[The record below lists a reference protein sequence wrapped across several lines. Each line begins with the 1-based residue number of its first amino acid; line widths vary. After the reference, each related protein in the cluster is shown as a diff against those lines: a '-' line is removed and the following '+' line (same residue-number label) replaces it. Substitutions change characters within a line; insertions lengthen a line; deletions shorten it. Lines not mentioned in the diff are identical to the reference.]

1 MKYSKEYYLDSYEKL
16 TFARQYEMKVP
27 ELLATGKLPGFYHL
41 TVGQEAIQMAI
52 YLEKEAGD
60 WLSPHP
66 RCHPL
71 YALTCGI
78 NDFTTE
84 MIGRK
89 SSLCEGVA
97 SYVHIFSPENHICP
111 SNGLMGE
118 NQAIGAG
125 FGLAM
130 TEFDDTDGCL
140 ILGIG
145 DGTLE
150 EGAVNEVMNVIASRN
165 LKVCMIIENNDITI
179 STRKH
184 DVSRLKDPG
193 ERAYGFGLSV
203 VFGDGND
210 IFEARELIRIGLEK
224 ARRGE
229 PNVISLKTYRLRGH
243 FEGDPTVYRD
253 PKETEEAMKHE
264 PVKRCREYIM
274 NLGIATEEELNQ
286 IDAEQQAIVDA
297 AFAQA
302 VKADLPTPEDVIGP
316 ELVFAN

>member
-1 MKYSKEYYLDSYEKL
+1 
-16 TFARQYEMKVP
+16 MKVP

-41 TVGQEAIQMAI
+41 AVGQEAIQMAI

-184 DVSRLKDPG
+184 DVSRLKDR
-193 ERAYGFGLSV
+193 EKGLMASV
-203 VFGDGND
+203 FRLYLAMAM
-210 IFEARELIRIGLEK
+210 IFLKRENSSVSGLK
-224 ARRGE
+224 KR
-229 PNVISLKTYRLRGH
+229 
-243 FEGDPTVYRD
+243 
-253 PKETEEAMKHE
+253 EEASRMSF
-264 PVKRCREYIM
+264 R
-274 NLGIATEEELNQ
+274 
-286 IDAEQQAIVDA
+286 
-297 AFAQA
+297 
-302 VKADLPTPEDVIGP
+302 
-316 ELVFAN
+316 

>member
-1 MKYSKEYYLDSYEKL
+1 MKYSKEYYMDTYTKL

-41 TVGQEAIQMAI
+41 AVGQEAIQMAI
-52 YLEKEAGD
+52 YLEKEDAD

-78 NDFTTE
+78 DEFTTE

-89 SSLCEGVA
+89 SSLCQGVA
-97 SYVHIFSPENHICP
+97 SYVHIYSPENHICP

-125 FGLAM
+125 FALAM
-130 TEFDDTDGCL
+130 TEFDDTEGCL
-140 ILGIG
+140 VLGIG
-145 DGTLE
+145 DGTIE
-150 EGAVNEVMNVIASRN
+150 EGAVNEVMNVIAARN
-165 LKVCMIIENNDITI
+165 LKVCMIVENNDITI

-193 ERAYGFGLSV
+193 DRALGFGLPV
-203 VFGDGND
+203 VYGDGND

-224 ARRGE
+224 ARRGD

-253 PKETEEAMKHE
+253 PAETEEAMKHE
-264 PVKRCREYIM
+264 PVRRCRAFLM
-274 NLGIATEEELNQ
+274 DKGIATEDELNK
-286 IDAEQQAIVDA
+286 IDEEQKEIIDA
-297 AFAQA
+297 AFAHA
-302 VKADLPTPEDVIGP
+302 MEAEVPTPEDVIGT
-316 ELVFAN
+316 ELVFAD

>member
-1 MKYSKEYYLDSYEKL
+1 MRYSKEYYLDSYEKL
-16 TFARQYEMKVP
+16 IFARKYEMKVP

-41 TVGQEAIQMAI
+41 AVGQEAIQMAI
-52 YLEKEAGD
+52 YLEKEDAD

-78 NDFTTE
+78 KEFTTE

-89 SSLCEGVA
+89 SPLCGGVA
-97 SYVHIFSPENHICP
+97 SYVHIYSPENHICP

-125 FGLAM
+125 FALAM
-130 TEFDDTDGCL
+130 TEFDNTDGCL
-140 ILGIG
+140 VLGIG

-150 EGAVNEVMNVIASRN
+150 EGAVNEVLNVIACRN
-165 LKVCMIIENNDITI
+165 LKVCAIIEYNDITI
-179 STRKH
+179 STYKH

-193 ERAYGFGLSV
+193 ERAYGFGLPV
-203 VFGDGND
+203 TFGDGND
-210 IFEARELIRIGLEK
+210 IFEARELIRTGLEK

-243 FEGDPTVYRD
+243 FEGDMTKYRD
-253 PKETEEAMKHE
+253 PKEVEEAMKRE
-264 PVKRCREYIM
+264 PVRRARKYI
-274 NLGIATEEELNQ
+274 LDKGIATAEELDR
-286 IDAEQQAIVDA
+286 IEAEQQAIVDE
-297 AFAQA
+297 AFAYAMEQEVPA
-302 VKADLPTPEDVIGP
+302 PADVIGHN
-316 ELVFAN
+316 LVFAD

>member
-1 MKYSKEYYLDSYEKL
+1 MKYPKEYYMDTYEKL

-41 TVGQEAIQMAI
+41 AVGQEAIQMAI
-52 YLEKEAGD
+52 YLEKEDAD

-89 SSLCEGVA
+89 SSLCGGVA
-97 SYVHIFSPENHICP
+97 SYVHIFSPEHHICP

-125 FGLAM
+125 FGLAL
-130 TEFDDTDGCL
+130 TEFDDTEGCL

-184 DVSRLKDPG
+184 DVSRLRDPG
-193 ERAYGFGLSV
+193 ERAYGMGLPV
-203 VFGDGND
+203 MFGDGND

-253 PKETEEAMKHE
+253 PAETEEAMKHE
-264 PVKRCREYIM
+264 PVKRCREFLM
-274 NLGIATEEELNQ
+274 SKGIATEEELNA
-286 IDAEQQAIVDA
+286 IDEAQGKIVNA
-297 AFAQA
+297 AFEQA
-302 VKADLPTPEDVIGP
+302 VQAEIPTPEDVIGP
-316 ELVFAN
+316 ELVFAD